1 MPRRPREFVP
11 APDARVPDFSDPIAV
26 RGLAAVTLLRRTL
39 EEKYEADPWA
49 FIGDAV
55 LTLDQ
60 ISGQTK
66 PFPQHDYLR
75 LVVREWQAS
84 PLLAIAKSRRMIL
97 TWLLVAVNYWLAR
110 YRPGSKIGF
119 FARKQGEKET
129 EGSNELVWRAK
140 FIHDHLPDVLAPRPV
155 DYSTGRLVFTDTL
168 SEILAL
174 AQGPHQARQY
184 TYTSVLCDE
193 MAFWEQALETYVAL
207 RPTAEG
213 GGKIT
218 CVSSAAPGFFE
229 QIVFD
234 RLPGGRVAA

>member
-1 MPRRPREFVP
+1 MPRRAREFVP
-11 APDARVPDFSDPIAV
+11 LASERAPDATDPDYV
-26 RGLAAVTLLRRTL
+26 RALAHVTLLRRKA
-39 EEKYEADPWA
+39 EEKYASEPWG
-49 FIGDAV
+49 FLQDCV
-55 LTLDQ
+55 FTLDQ
-60 ISGQTK
+60 ISGRTRS
-66 PFPQHDYLR
+66 FPSYKYLWKT
-75 LVVREWQAS
+75 VEEWEEHQ
-84 PLLAIAKSRRMIL
+84 LLAVAKSRRMIV
-97 TWLLVAVNYWLAR
+97 TWLFVALNYWLAR
-110 YRPGSKIGF
+110 YKTGAKIGF

-140 FIHDHLPDVLAPRPV
+140 FIHDHLPDILEPRPI

-193 MAFWEQALETYVAL
+193 MAFWEQAMETYVAL